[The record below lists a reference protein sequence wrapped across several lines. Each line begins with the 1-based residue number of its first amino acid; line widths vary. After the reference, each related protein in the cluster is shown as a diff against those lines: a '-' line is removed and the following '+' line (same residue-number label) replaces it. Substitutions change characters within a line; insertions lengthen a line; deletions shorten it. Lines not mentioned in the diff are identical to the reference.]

1 MSGEVRIQ
9 DMPLAER
16 PRERLEAMGA
26 EALSNAELIAI
37 LLRTGSQGVSALSA
51 AQRLLSKF
59 GTLESLA
66 RAPLAELRTKGIGS
80 AKAIGLKSAFTLA
93 ARMAR
98 EIRME
103 APLMDSP
110 EKIASLLRED
120 VRFLDVESFQ
130 IILLNTRRRLM
141 DVVKVA
147 QGTLDAILV
156 HPREVFRPAITAN
169 ASAIVLIHNHPSG
182 DPTPS
187 QGDINVTRDMIRA
200 GKLLKIEVLDHVIL
214 GSPSNTQPA
223 GYVSMREQGFFYE

>member
-1 MSGEVRIQ
+1 
-9 DMPLAER
+9 
-16 PRERLEAMGA
+16 MGA

-37 LLRTGSQGVSALSA
+37 LLRTGSQGVSALSS

-66 RAPLAELRTKGIGS
+66 RAPLKELRIKGIGS

-93 ARMAR
+93 ARMSR
-98 EIRME
+98 EIRQE

-110 EKIASLLRED
+110 ERIATLMRED

-130 IILLNTRRRLM
+130 VILLNTRRRLM

-147 QGTLDAILV
+147 QGTLDSILV
-156 HPREVFRPAITAN
+156 HPREVFRPAIAAN
-169 ASAIVLIHNHPSG
+169 ASAIILTHNHPSG

-187 QGDINVTRDMIRA
+187 KGDIDVTRDLIRA
-200 GKLLKIEVLDHVIL
+200 GKLLKIDVLDHVIL
-214 GSPSNTQPA
+214 GSPSTSQSS
-223 GYVSMREQGFFYE
+223 GYVSMREQGFFL